1 MKTTLLAILAIGA
14 ALAPARL
21 PAQGTVYLNG
31 TVLLNNYDS
40 GMGIYLPEY
49 YGPAPAGTFV
59 EVFGGPTPTT
69 LTPLVNSAG
78 AGPIYTIVPGG
89 VEALG
94 PRSGSYFD
102 AGYGFVPGVPSGG
115 AAFFQILVWYGASN
129 FWAAPYVGRTPVW
142 SQLVGRADNPF
153 PPTPGSPMPLNIPG
167 RIAFMLPEPS
177 TTALAGLGLA
187 GLLAF
192 RCRNERSG
200 REATGHEATQRERKP
215 K

>member
-1 MKTTLLAILAIGA
+1 MKTTLLAILALGA
-14 ALAPARL
+14 AFAPARL

-40 GMGIYLPEY
+40 GMGIYRPEY
-49 YGPAPAGTFV
+49 VGPAPAGTFV

-78 AGPIYTIVPGG
+78 GGPVFTIVPGG

-94 PRSGSYFD
+94 AGSGSYFD
-102 AGYGFVPGVPSGG
+102 AGYGFVPGVPSSGT
-115 AAFFQILVWYGASN
+115 AFLQIRVWYGARD
-129 FWAAPYVGRTPVW
+129 FWAAPYQGMTPVW
-142 SQLVGRADNPF
+142 SQLVGRADNQF
-153 PPTPGSPMPLNIPG
+153 PPTPGSPMPLSIPG
-167 RIAFMLPEPS
+167 RIDFIIPEPS
-177 TTALAGLGLA
+177 TTGLVALGLA

-192 RCRNERSG
+192 RRREG
-200 REATGHEATQRERKP
+200 AGQEATGSEATQRERKP